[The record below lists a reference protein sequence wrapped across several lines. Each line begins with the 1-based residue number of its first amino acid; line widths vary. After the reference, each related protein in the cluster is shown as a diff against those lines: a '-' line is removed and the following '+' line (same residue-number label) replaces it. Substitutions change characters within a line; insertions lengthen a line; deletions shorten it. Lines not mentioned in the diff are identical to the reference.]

1 MDAVISQIQDS
12 FEGEIDF
19 EGQRVSEMICN
30 WLLSITATIALA
42 LGFFRQDIYLT
53 MWTGLG
59 GTVLTMLA
67 VVPPWPAYNK
77 HPQPWIGS
85 KSQIGGLPTGGI
97 VVDGRKVR

>member
-1 MDAVISQIQDS
+1 MDAIVAQIQDT

-19 EGQRVSEMICN
+19 EGQRISELICTCF
-30 WLLSITATIALA
+30 LSVTAAVALA
-42 LGFFRQDIYLT
+42 VGFLQKDIYLT

-77 HPQPWIGS
+77 HPQSWIGS
-85 KSQIGGLPTGGI
+85 RDQIRGLPAGGI
-97 VVDGRKVR
+97 VVDGKKVN